1 MYKRQDLNNV
11 NLIDSA
17 IKKSELGLNPQIDG
31 QLIRLPVPDLSEERR
46 SEMKKIINIFLILS
60 FVFLSSC
67 KTVQNKADEVIQ
79 KEDKYLMKFLNKKK
93 DLLIAEFG
101 YPDLTMPNDGEPPG
115 SGKIIYISKKYG
127 IKCQRSFE
135 IDESDFVVGY
145 SSKGC
150 F

>member
-1 MYKRQDLNNV
+1 MLLFNF
-11 NLIDSA
+11 
-17 IKKSELGLNPQIDG
+17 
-31 QLIRLPVPDLSEERR
+31 
-46 SEMKKIINIFLILS
+46 MKKLTFLFLTIL
-60 FVFLSSC
+60 FLLITSC

-79 KEDKYLMKFLNKKK
+79 KEDEYLMKFLNKKK

-101 YPDLTMPNDGEPPG
+101 APDLISPNDGEPTG
-115 SGKIIYISKKYG
+115 SGKIIYVSKKYG

-135 IDESDFVVGY
+135 IDESDFVISY

>member
-1 MYKRQDLNNV
+1 MLLF
-11 NLIDSA
+11 NL
-17 IKKSELGLNPQIDG
+17 
-31 QLIRLPVPDLSEERR
+31 
-46 SEMKKIINIFLILS
+46 MKKIINIFLILV
-60 FVFLSSC
+60 FVILLSC
-67 KTVQNKADEVIQ
+67 ETVQNKADEVIL

-101 YPDLTMPNDGEPPG
+101 YPDLTNPNDGEPPV

-135 IDESDFVVGY
+135 IDESDFVIGY

>member
-1 MYKRQDLNNV
+1 M
-11 NLIDSA
+11 
-17 IKKSELGLNPQIDG
+17 E
-31 QLIRLPVPDLSEERR
+31 
-46 SEMKKIINIFLILS
+46 KIINLFLILL
-60 FVFLSSC
+60 FVILSSC

-101 YPDLTMPNDGEPPG
+101 YPDLTTPKDGEPPG
-115 SGKIIYISKKYG
+115 LRKIVYISKKYG

-135 IDESDFVVGY
+135 INKSNFVVGY

>member
-1 MYKRQDLNNV
+1 MF
-11 NLIDSA
+11 NL
-17 IKKSELGLNPQIDG
+17 
-31 QLIRLPVPDLSEERR
+31 
-46 SEMKKIINIFLILS
+46 MKKIINIFWILL

-93 DLLIAEFG
+93 DLLITEFG
-101 YPDLTMPNDGEPPG
+101 YPDLIIPNDGEPPG
-115 SGKIIYISKKYG
+115 TGKIIYISKKYG
-127 IKCQRSFE
+127 IKCQRRFE
-135 IDESDFVVGY
+135 IDESYFVVGY

>member
-1 MYKRQDLNNV
+1 
-11 NLIDSA
+11 
-17 IKKSELGLNPQIDG
+17 
-31 QLIRLPVPDLSEERR
+31 
-46 SEMKKIINIFLILS
+46 MKKIINILLISL

-79 KEDKYLMKFLNKKK
+79 KEDKYLMKFLN
-93 DLLIAEFG
+93 
-101 YPDLTMPNDGEPPG
+101 PNDGEPPG

>member
-1 MYKRQDLNNV
+1 MKIV
-11 NLIDSA
+11 INLF
-17 IKKSELGLNPQIDG
+17 LVL
-31 QLIRLPVPDLSEERR
+31 LIVL
-46 SEMKKIINIFLILS
+46 
-60 FVFLSSC
+60 LSSC

-101 YPDLTMPNDGEPPG
+101 APDLISPNDGEPTG
-115 SGKIIYISKKYG
+115 TGKIIYVSKKYG
-127 IKCQRSFE
+127 IKCKRSFE
-135 IDESDFVVGY
+135 IDESDFVISY

>member
-1 MYKRQDLNNV
+1 
-11 NLIDSA
+11 
-17 IKKSELGLNPQIDG
+17 
-31 QLIRLPVPDLSEERR
+31 
-46 SEMKKIINIFLILS
+46 
-60 FVFLSSC
+60 
-67 KTVQNKADEVIQ
+67 
-79 KEDKYLMKFLNKKK
+79 MKFLNKKK

-115 SGKIIYISKKYG
+115 SGNIIYISKKYG

>member
-1 MYKRQDLNNV
+1 MLIF
-11 NLIDSA
+11 NL
-17 IKKSELGLNPQIDG
+17 
-31 QLIRLPVPDLSEERR
+31 
-46 SEMKKIINIFLILS
+46 MKKIINIFSILL
-60 FVFLSSC
+60 FILLSSC
-67 KTVQNKADEVIQ
+67 ETVQNKADEVIQ
-79 KEDKYLMKFLNKKK
+79 KEDEYLMKFLNKKK

-101 YPDLTMPNDGEPPG
+101 YPDLTMPNDGEPTG
-115 SGKIIYISKKYG
+115 SRKIVYISKKYG

>member
-1 MYKRQDLNNV
+1 
-11 NLIDSA
+11 
-17 IKKSELGLNPQIDG
+17 
-31 QLIRLPVPDLSEERR
+31 
-46 SEMKKIINIFLILS
+46 MKKIINLFLILL
-60 FVFLSSC
+60 FAFLLSC

-93 DLLIAEFG
+93 DILIAEFG
-101 YPDLTMPNDGEPPG
+101 NPDLIIPNDGEPPG
-115 SGKIIYISKKYG
+115 SGQIVYISKKYG

-135 IDESDFVVGY
+135 INESDFVVGY

>member
-1 MYKRQDLNNV
+1 MLIF
-11 NLIDSA
+11 NL
-17 IKKSELGLNPQIDG
+17 
-31 QLIRLPVPDLSEERR
+31 
-46 SEMKKIINIFLILS
+46 MKKIINTFLILL
-60 FVFLSSC
+60 FVLLSSC
-67 KTVQNKADEVIQ
+67 ETVQNKADEVIQ

-101 YPDLTMPNDGEPPG
+101 YQDLTMPNDGEPPG

>member
-1 MYKRQDLNNV
+1 MKIV
-11 NLIDSA
+11 INLF
-17 IKKSELGLNPQIDG
+17 LVL
-31 QLIRLPVPDLSEERR
+31 LIVL
-46 SEMKKIINIFLILS
+46 
-60 FVFLSSC
+60 LSSC

-101 YPDLTMPNDGEPPG
+101 YPDLTMPNDGEPSS
-115 SGKIIYISKKYG
+115 SGKIVYISKKYG

-135 IDESDFVVGY
+135 INESDFVVGY

>member
-1 MYKRQDLNNV
+1 MLILNLV
-11 NLIDSA
+11 
-17 IKKSELGLNPQIDG
+17 
-31 QLIRLPVPDLSEERR
+31 
-46 SEMKKIINIFLILS
+46 KKIINIFLILL
-60 FVFLSSC
+60 FVFFSSC
-67 KTVQNKADEVIQ
+67 ETVQNKADEVIQ

-101 YPDLTMPNDGEPPG
+101 YPDLTIPNDGEPPG
-115 SGKIIYISKKYG
+115 SAKIIYISKKYG

-135 IDESDFVVGY
+135 ISESDFVVGY

>member
-1 MYKRQDLNNV
+1 MH
-11 NLIDSA
+11 
-17 IKKSELGLNPQIDG
+17 G
-31 QLIRLPVPDLSEERR
+31 
-46 SEMKKIINIFLILS
+46 NIFWYQRAVPKKVHKLVGIKSIKVSLKTNKVNVAIQRSKLQALEHKKMFGTLS
-60 FVFLSSC
+60 KIDNPVL
-67 KTVQNKADEVIQ
+67 
-79 KEDKYLMKFLNKKK
+79 KFLNKKK

>member
-1 MYKRQDLNNV
+1 MLIFDL
-11 NLIDSA
+11 
-17 IKKSELGLNPQIDG
+17 
-31 QLIRLPVPDLSEERR
+31 
-46 SEMKKIINIFLILS
+46 MKKIINIFLILS

>member
-1 MYKRQDLNNV
+1 M
-11 NLIDSA
+11 
-17 IKKSELGLNPQIDG
+17 
-31 QLIRLPVPDLSEERR
+31 
-46 SEMKKIINIFLILS
+46 KIIINLFLVLL
-60 FVFLSSC
+60 FVLLYSC

-93 DLLIAEFG
+93 NLLIEEFG
-101 YPDLTMPNDGEPPG
+101 YPDLTMPNDGEPSS
-115 SGKIIYISKKYG
+115 SGKIVYISKKYG

>member
-1 MYKRQDLNNV
+1 
-11 NLIDSA
+11 
-17 IKKSELGLNPQIDG
+17 
-31 QLIRLPVPDLSEERR
+31 
-46 SEMKKIINIFLILS
+46 MKKIINLFFLLL
-60 FVFLSSC
+60 FVFLYSC

-101 YPDLTMPNDGEPPG
+101 LPDSTIPNDEQAPN
-115 SGKIIYISKKYG
+115 SEKIVYISKKYG

-135 IDESDFVVGY
+135 INESDFVVGY